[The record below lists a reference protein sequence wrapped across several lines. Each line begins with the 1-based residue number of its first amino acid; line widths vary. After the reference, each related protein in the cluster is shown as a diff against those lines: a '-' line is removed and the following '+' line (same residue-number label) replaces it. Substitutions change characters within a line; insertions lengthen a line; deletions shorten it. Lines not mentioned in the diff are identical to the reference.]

1 MGILDKIF
9 EVEQVF
15 ISAVGEYYLGFTRAA
30 PEDSHIPSPSPTLV
44 TLLKSAKT
52 ELGIDSVGVQ
62 VAQDVVASTSIPEPA
77 IPSEVTA
84 PPEVTTEN
92 PAPESIPETTI
103 ETANLNP

>member
-9 EVEQVF
+9 EAEQVF
-15 ISAVGEYYLGFTRAA
+15 INAVGEYYLAFTRAA

-44 TLLKSAKT
+44 TLLSGARDT
-52 ELGIDSVGVQ
+52 MGIDSVGVQ

-84 PPEVTTEN
+84 PAEVTTEN
-92 PAPESIPETTI
+92 PAPETPAETT
-103 ETANLNP
+103 TNLNP